1 MILIILSCI
10 IFYIISY
17 NRITKRL
24 RVLNT
29 MCHAK
34 KLDVNFSDD
43 KYYYIMVDDMQ
54 YFEIENFIKFEK
66 KVGKDNLIGIIINTE
81 EYYNAELY
89 QPNFIIELKIKKVPL
104 IIFNLNNKFILFN
117 TQGKE
122 EREVDL
128 NAICN

>member
-1 MILIILSCI
+1 MIIIILVCI
-10 IFYIISY
+10 IFFIISY

-24 RVLNT
+24 RVLNS
-29 MCHAK
+29 MCHAE
-34 KLDVNFSDD
+34 KLGVNFCYG
-43 KYYYIMVDDMQ
+43 KYYYIMVDNMQ
-54 YFEIENFIKFEK
+54 YLEIENFIKFEK

-89 QPNFIIELKIKKVPL
+89 QPNFIIELEIKKVPL
-104 IIFNLNNKFILFN
+104 IIFTLNNKFILLN

-128 NAICN
+128 NALCN